1 MRGQME
7 ALWHPGISWTRTLK
21 RRERW
26 LSCEVWR
33 EVWTPGLPIAA
44 HLPTELYLL
53 TENPELKSER
63 ALFPQRENSGKATLI
78 VWFGFFRDH

>member
-1 MRGQME
+1 ME
-7 ALWHPGISWTRTLK
+7 GSLDPRS
-21 RRERW
+21 
-26 LSCEVWR
+26 VWGF
-33 EVWTPGLPIAA
+33 TCPPPKPIAA
-44 HLPTELYLL
+44 DLPTELYLL